1 MKTTLI
7 PTKLLWL
14 ATALLTSAP
23 ATVAAADY
31 EWTLDPRPFSERR
44 TKLAEVA
51 VHRFVPQAGTGV
63 VLERNYLLTAN
74 GLMSPVEDRPVPAA
88 VTIPER
94 AYNKLLIAAS
104 SWLAYGKLGP
114 KALENFEL
122 VNDLE
127 PIDIAGRWHYEIK
140 VAAGAR
146 GNVGHVPNLSTRA
159 EVTPTTPAIGGF
171 VIEDMPRLV
180 LIRAIGPGLAQFG
193 VSNALPSARVRLF
206 RYDVPVATND
216 DWNTNSS
223 HGNLVATTSA
233 RAGAFPLSQGTK
245 DAALAIVLA
254 PGTYTVHA
262 SGATPA
268 SGAVLLEVY
277 LLD

>member
-1 MKTTLI
+1 MKI
-7 PTKLLWL
+7 PSLPSILTV
-14 ATALLTSAP
+14 TALLGSVVSASE
-23 ATVAAADY
+23 Y
-31 EWTLDPRPFSERR
+31 EWTLDPRPYAERR

-63 VLERNYLLTAN
+63 VLERRYLLTAN

-94 AYNKLLIAAS
+94 AYDKLLISAA
-104 SWLAYGKLGP
+104 SWLAYGQLGP
-114 KALENFEL
+114 RALENFEL
-122 VNDLE
+122 VNDLD
-127 PIDIAGRWHYEIK
+127 PIDIAGRWHFEIK

-146 GNVGHVPNLSTRA
+146 GHVGHVPNLSTRA

-171 VIEDMPRLV
+171 VIEDTSRLV

-193 VSNALPSARVRLF
+193 VGNALPSARVRLF
-206 RYDVPVATND
+206 RYDVPIATND
-216 DWNTNSS
+216 DWNVNPS
-223 HGNLVATTSA
+223 HASLVTSVSA
-233 RAGAFPLSQGTK
+233 RAGAFPLSSGTK
-245 DAALAIVLA
+245 DAAIAIILA

-268 SGAVLLEVY
+268 SGSVLLEVY

>member
-1 MKTTLI
+1 MKILSI
-7 PTKLLWL
+7 PSILLT
-14 ATALLTSAP
+14 TALLTG
-23 ATVAAADY
+23 AAAVVSAAEN
-31 EWTLDPRPFSERR
+31 EWTLDPRPFADRR
-44 TKLAEVA
+44 TKLAEVG

-74 GLMSPVEDRPVPAA
+74 GQMSPVEDRPVPLA

-94 AYNKLLIAAS
+94 AYNKVLISAA

-122 VNDLE
+122 VNDLD
-127 PIDIAGRWHYEIK
+127 PIDIAGRWHFEIQ

-146 GNVGHVPNLSTRA
+146 GHVGHVPNLSTRA
-159 EVTPTTPAIGGF
+159 EVTAATPAISGF
-171 VIEDMPRLV
+171 VIEDMPRHV

-193 VSNALPSARVRLF
+193 VGNALPSARVRL
-206 RYDVPVATND
+206 YHSDTPIATND
-216 DWNTNSS
+216 DWNVNSS
-223 HGNLVATTSA
+223 YGSVVASASA
-233 RAGAFPLSQGTK
+233 RAGAFPLSVGTK
-245 DAALAIVLA
+245 DAAIAIILA

-268 SGAVLLEVY
+268 TGAVLLEVY
-277 LLD
+277 LLN

>member
-1 MKTTLI
+1 MKI
-7 PTKLLWL
+7 PSIRSILLT
-14 ATALLTSAP
+14 TALLSGTSAVVS
-23 ATVAAADY
+23 ANDY
-31 EWTLDPRPFSERR
+31 DWMLDPRPFADRR

-51 VHRFVPQAGTGV
+51 VHRFVPQAGTGT
-63 VLERNYLLTAN
+63 VLERRYLLTAN
-74 GLMSPVEDRPVPAA
+74 GLMSPVGDVPVPAA
-88 VTIPER
+88 VTVPER
-94 AYNKLLIAAS
+94 AYNKLLIHAS
-104 SWLAYGKLGP
+104 AWLAYGRLGP

-127 PIDIAGRWHYEIK
+127 PIDINGRWHYEIK

-146 GNVGHVPNLSTRA
+146 GNVGNVPNLATRA
-159 EVTPTTPAIGGF
+159 EVTPGAPVIGGF
-171 VIEDMPRLV
+171 VIEGMPRTV

-193 VSNALPSARVRLF
+193 VGNALPTARVRLF

-216 DWNTNSS
+216 DWNI
-223 HGNLVATTSA
+223 NLSYGTMVSAASA
-233 RAGAFPLSQGTK
+233 RAGAFPLSPGTK
-245 DAALAIVLA
+245 DAAITMILA

-262 SGATPA
+262 GGATPA